1 MFPNLST
8 KTYSKSIKNTVWP
21 CSTDKFLVLFLA
33 TSAFLLSM
41 RYSTGLSAI
50 HDIQI
55 YSNSTFIGQTRSAP
69 VLANSAYGNLMN
81 TGKRYHLR
89 HCLRV
94 WHCAQSSK
102 LYIQVLSIPLAIPRL
117 PGFWEFFIRVLIL
130 HKLMDHLG
138 TLPLAVSICIMI
150 MLSCSVMH
158 HPAQCLERMTERI
171 FLLAMISFSK
181 IKQQARTA
189 WPILET
195 LSSNNSCEREPC
207 LMPNP
212 LMQWS

>member
-1 MFPNLST
+1 MIF
-8 KTYSKSIKNTVWP
+8 KY
-21 CSTDKFLVLFLA
+21 
-33 TSAFLLSM
+33 
-41 RYSTGLSAI
+41 
-50 HDIQI
+50 IQI
-55 YSNSTFIGQTRSAP
+55 ARSLAKPGPHLCWQTQAMATWWTPGRDITS
-69 VLANSAYGNLMN
+69 G
-81 TGKRYHLR
+81 T
-89 HCLRV
+89 V

-117 PGFWEFFIRVLIL
+117 PGFESFSSESWSSINWWIT
-130 HKLMDHLG
+130 LG
-138 TLPLAVSICIMI
+138 PCLALAVSCCINLYHDHVI
-150 MLSCSVMH
+150 MSCSVMH

-171 FLLAMISFSK
+171 FLLAAMISFSK

-195 LSSNNSCEREPC
+195 RSSNHFCEREPC